1 MADGVTQAVYEL
13 SKSITWYSQK
23 LFNTLY
29 AHTPV
34 GETCVPE
41 DVEEALNYI
50 LKTQSYTYEELMFRL
65 PERQKQ
71 VLIALAKSGPTTGI
85 TTAAFLQANSL
96 PSAST
101 VQSAVR
107 GLLEKEYITLFHGE
121 YSVYDLFLG
130 YWICRE
136 Q

>member
-1 MADGVTQAVYEL
+1 MI
-13 SKSITWYSQK
+13 S
-23 LFNTLY
+23 
-29 AHTPV
+29 
-34 GETCVPE
+34 
-41 DVEEALNYI
+41 
-50 LKTQSYTYEELMFRL
+50 L
-65 PERQKQ
+65 PR
-71 VLIALAKSGPTTGI
+71 IGSGKGI

-130 YWICRE
+130 YWICQE
-136 Q
+136 M